1 MHKTVQILYL
11 SAILCLE
18 CLDLQYMPTIGTQT
32 TTAEDTKMARATATI
47 RRVSVIF
54 GDTGEIGSA

>member
-1 MHKTVQILYL
+1 
-11 SAILCLE
+11 
-18 CLDLQYMPTIGTQT
+18 MPTIGTQT